1 MTRILITG
9 GAGFIGSHLAD
20 ELLAAGYEVRAL
32 DDLSPQVHGGEHVRP
47 SYLDRRVDLRIG
59 DVRDPD
65 AVQESL
71 HDVDAVIHLAAV
83 VGVGQSMYQIE
94 RYTSVNVLGT
104 AVLMEALMER
114 PPQKLIVASS
124 MSVYGEGL
132 YAGPDGTRYEKVR
145 RHREDLENH
154 RWEPLDPNGH
164 HLVPLPTPETK
175 QTDLTSIYALSKFD
189 QERLCL
195 ITGDAY
201 GIPTVALRFFNV
213 YGPRQALSN
222 PYTGVLAIFASRLLN
237 DRSPVVFEDG
247 LQRRDFISVH
257 DVARGIR
264 AALESDAAGEVF
276 NIGTGQGRSVEEV
289 AAAIAKALG
298 KQPMFEVAL
307 RYRAG
312 DIRHC
317 IADITHAR
325 RRLGWEPQTSFEDGL
340 RELVEWLAD
349 QRANDAFEH
358 AREELERRGLTV

>member
-1 MTRILITG
+1 MTLILITG

-32 DDLSPQVHGGEHVRP
+32 DDLSPQVHGGERVRP
-47 SYLDRRVDLRIG
+47 SYLDRRVELKIG

-65 AVQESL
+65 AVRQAL
-71 HDVDAVIHLAAV
+71 DDVDAVIHLAAV
-83 VGVGQSMYQIE
+83 VGVGQSMYEIE

-114 PPQKLIVASS
+114 PPRRLIVASS

-132 YAGPDGTRYEKVR
+132 YAGPDGTRHEEVR
-145 RHREDLENH
+145 RRRGDLESH
-154 RWEPLDPNGH
+154 HWEPLDAKGQR
-164 HLVPLPTPETK
+164 LAPLPTPETK
-175 QTDLTSIYALSKFD
+175 QPDLTSVYALSKLD

-195 ITGDAY
+195 ITGGAY

-237 DRSPVVFEDG
+237 DRSPVIFEDG

-264 AALESDAAGEVF
+264 AALESDAEGDVF
-276 NIGTGQGRSVEEV
+276 NIGTGQGRTVEEV
-289 AAAIAKALG
+289 AVAIAKALG
-298 KQPMFEVAL
+298 KQPMFEVAG

-325 RRLGWEPQTSFEDGL
+325 CRLGWEPRMTFEDGL
-340 RELVEWLAD
+340 RELVDWLAV
-349 QRANDAFEH
+349 QRATDGFEQ
-358 AREELERRGLTV
+358 ARAELERRGLTV